1 MARRYEFL
9 YKNTGARMLAQCPV
23 ILLAHAL
30 VKDTRTGGVFL
41 QCKFQNMGQKPVEAL
56 YLRVDCFGVD
66 AKPLKGV
73 DEFVY
78 LDLNAGRYAMFG
90 EKQPVYLPDPVSRNC
105 KVYLSKVVFKD
116 NTIWKPQAGA
126 AFLTPPPQEGFDK
139 LGPYAAQYQ
148 RELTA
153 HLTPTAAA
161 MQSGLAG
168 RWDEYW
174 QCGCGTWNR
183 EGDAEC
189 HRCGAPLKTLLTIRD
204 RELLKSDYE
213 KYKVLK
219 KERLEQKLREDD
231 KSKLRR
237 ARRRGAL
244 LRAAGALAVLALV
257 GGGIWYG
264 MRLRPGDAPAPAS
277 ARGAALLTAV
287 RQDGLWGYADADG
300 VLAVEPAYEEAYA
313 YAACGLARVKQGG
326 RYGFLD
332 RAGALVIPARYE
344 DARDFTETGHA
355 AVRGPHGWGVIDAEG
370 NVVVPLQY
378 EDVQTP

>member
-1 MARRYEFL
+1 
-9 YKNTGARMLAQCPV
+9 MLAQCPV

-78 LDLNAGRYAMFG
+78 LDLNAGHYAIFG
-90 EKQPVYLPDPVSRNC
+90 EKLPVYLPDPVSRNC

-126 AFLTPPPQEGFDK
+126 AFLTPPPQEGFEK

-219 KERLEQKLREDD
+219 KERLEQKLREED
-231 KSKLRR
+231 KSKLKR
-237 ARRRGAL
+237 ARRRRLL
-244 LRAAGALAVLALV
+244 LRAAGLAAALALL

-264 MRLRPGDAPAPAS
+264 MRVAKPQAMPAAVS
-277 ARGAALLTAV
+277 AQSGAGQTLTAI
-287 RQDGLWGYADADG
+287 RQDGLWGYADGDG
-300 VLAVEPAYEEAYA
+300 ALAVAPAYEEAYA
-313 YAACGLARVKQGG
+313 YAACGLARVKQDGL
-326 RYGFLD
+326 YGFLD
-332 RAGALVIPARYE
+332 EAGSLVIAAQYE
-344 DARDFTETGHA
+344 DARDFTAAGYA
-355 AVRGPHGWGVIDAEG
+355 AVRGPAGWGVIDTAG
-370 NVVVPLQY
+370 KVVVPLQY

>member
-1 MARRYEFL
+1 
-9 YKNTGARMLAQCPV
+9 MLAQCPV

-78 LDLNAGRYAMFG
+78 LDLNAGRYAVFG
-90 EKQPVYLPDPVSRNC
+90 EKLPVYLPDPVSRNC

-116 NTIWKPQAGA
+116 NTIWRPQAGA
-126 AFLTPPPQEGFDK
+126 AFLTPPPQEGFEK

-168 RWDEYW
+168 RWNEYW

-213 KYKVLK
+213 KYKALK
-219 KERLEQKLREDD
+219 KERLEQKLRQEDQQ
-231 KSKLRR
+231 KLRR
-237 ARRRGAL
+237 EKCNKAL
-244 LRAAGALAVLALV
+244 LRLCGAVAATVLLC
-257 GGGIWYG
+257 GGVWYG
-264 MRLRPGDAPAPAS
+264 VRLRPGAQPAAPVAS
-277 ARGAALLTAV
+277 RAQTLTAV
-287 RQDGLWGYADADG
+287 KQGGLWGYADGTGA
-300 VLAVEPAYEEAYA
+300 LAVAPAYEAAYA
-313 YAACGLARVKQGG
+313 FAACGLARVRQDGK
-326 RYGFLD
+326 YGFID
-332 RAGALVIPARYE
+332 QEGALVIGPQYN
-344 DARDFTETGHA
+344 DARDFSENGYA
-355 AVRGPHGWGVIDAEG
+355 AVCGPDGWGVIDTQG
-370 NVVVPLQY
+370 GVVVPLQY
-378 EDVQTP
+378 EEVQTP

>member
-78 LDLNAGRYAMFG
+78 LDLNAGHYAVFG
-90 EKQPVYLPDPVSRNC
+90 EKMPVYLPDPVSRNC
-105 KVYLSKVVFKD
+105 KVYLRKVVFKD

-126 AFLTPPPQEGFDK
+126 AFLTPPPQENFEK

-148 RELTA
+148 REIVT
-153 HLTPTAAA
+153 HLTPAAAA
-161 MQSGLAG
+161 MQKGLAG
-168 RWDEYW
+168 RFNEYW

-219 KERLEQKLREDD
+219 KERLEQKLRQEDQQ
-231 KSKLRR
+231 KLRR
-237 ARRRGAL
+237 EKRRKAL
-244 LRAAGALAVLALV
+244 LGILGAAAAVALL
-257 GGGIWYG
+257 GCGIWYG
-264 MRLRPGDAPAPAS
+264 TRLQPIRFAPAS
-277 ARGAALLTAV
+277 SESTAETLSAV
-287 RQDGLWGYADADG
+287 KQDGLWGYAAADG
-300 VLAVEPAYEEAYA
+300 SMAVAPAYEEAYA
-313 YAACGLARVKQGG
+313 FAPCGLARVRRDGL
-326 RYGFLD
+326 YGFID
-332 RAGALVIPARYE
+332 REGALAIALQYD
-344 DARDFTETGHA
+344 DARDFNENGYA
-355 AVRGPHGWGVIDAEG
+355 AVCGPEGWGVIDAAG
-370 NVVVPLQY
+370 NVLVPLQY
-378 EDVQTP
+378 EEVQAP